1 MSRSATV
8 WDSSVGKKAVMAVT
22 GLILVAYLI
31 THVLANL
38 LVFTGPDRI
47 NRYAA
52 LLHATGGALWAAR
65 LVLLVAVI
73 LHIVAATQ
81 LALRRQAARPVAYA
95 AGREPQVSTLASRTI
110 RWGGALLLVFII
122 FHILHFTT
130 GRVHPDFVELDPYH
144 NVTTGFRNPLVALF
158 YLVAMAALG
167 FPLYHGVWSSGRS
180 LGVSPPSPH
189 PLRRRAALVLGGVI
203 LVRVPGVGAGGGVGL
218 VSGGARGGHWGERG
232 AFSRAP
238 PG

>member
-1 MSRSATV
+1 MTPIATF
-8 WDSSVGKKAVMAVT
+8 WETSVGKKAVMAVT

-52 LLHATGGALWAAR
+52 VLHATGGALWAAR

-130 GRVHPDFVELDPYH
+130 GTVHPDFVELDPYH

-158 YLVAMAALG
+158 YLIAMAALG
-167 FPLYHGVWSSGRS
+167 FHLYHGVWSSGRS

-189 PLRRRAALVLGGVI
+189 PLRRRVALVLGGFIWPGFTVI
-203 LVRVPGVGAGGGVGL
+203 VAAAWLGMIPGAT
-218 VSGGARGGHWGERG
+218 R
-232 AFSRAP
+232 
-238 PG
+238 